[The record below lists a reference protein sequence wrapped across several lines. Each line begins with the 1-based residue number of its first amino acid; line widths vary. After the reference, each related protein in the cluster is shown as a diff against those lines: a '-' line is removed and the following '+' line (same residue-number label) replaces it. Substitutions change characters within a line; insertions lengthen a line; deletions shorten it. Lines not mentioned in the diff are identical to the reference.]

1 MFAARAT
8 LGFHKAAD
16 KTPAANKAIQAENL
30 DFISSGRMLAA
41 CPQVNHEQ
49 SLMKNTGSVIPLSMR
64 HCETFWQNH

>member
-16 KTPAANKAIQAENL
+16 KTPVASKAAEAENL

-41 CPQVNHEQ
+41 CPQVNHEK
-49 SLMKNTGSVIPLSMR
+49 SLMENTGSVIPLRTR
-64 HCETFWQNH
+64 HCQTFW